1 MKQKVL
7 SVLLA
12 LALLLGLTACG
23 SSTAVRDTAS
33 SVILRENYSEAVA
46 EEAGGVMGSSGES
59 SSTTLPE
66 NRKWIITVYLT
77 AEAEDLDAALAAIDQ
92 QITDMAGYVQD
103 QSVYNGSA
111 YSGSRYR
118 SADLTIRIPAE
129 DVDTFTGA
137 VSGIANVIRKEKNL
151 EDITLQY
158 VATESRVQALETEE
172 ARLLELLEQA
182 ETMADLLEIESRL
195 TEVRYELGSVTSQMR
210 VYNDQVEFATIYLSL
225 SEVQEY
231 TPVEE
236 PTLWERI
243 RDGFRNSLKGVKEGA
258 VDLFVWVITMS
269 PYLVVLAALIWLM
282 RPLLKK
288 LSIRRKAKKEK
299 KGQQE

>member
-7 SVLLA
+7 SVLLT

-23 SSTAVRDTAS
+23 GSALARDTTS
-33 SVILRENYSEAVA
+33 SVVGNYYEAAA

-59 SSTTLPE
+59 SSTALPE

-77 AEAEDLDAALAAIDQ
+77 AEAEDLDSALAAIDQ
-92 QITDMAGYVQD
+92 QITDMAGYVQE

-118 SADLTIRIPAE
+118 NADLTIRIPAE
-129 DVDTFTGA
+129 DVDAFTGA
-137 VSGIANVIRKEKNL
+137 VSGIANVIRREKDL

-195 TEVRYELGSVTSQMR
+195 TEVRYELESVTSQMR
-210 VYNDQVEFATIYLSL
+210 IYNDQVEFATIHLSL

-243 RDGFRNSLKGVKEGA
+243 RDGFLNSLKGVKEGA

-269 PYLVVLAALIWLM
+269 PYLVVLTALIWLI